1 MKQKV
6 VLASLIALFLSL
18 VLTGCCD
25 RVEFTRT
32 KARLGQVERE
42 RDYLQSQVA
51 ALQKA
56 KAAQASMPGQLQQ
69 QVDEFMKIRDALQ
82 QREDELAKLRQAA
95 LGEAQTAQ
103 TLMENLSKELNA
115 ETQKVSDLQSQ
126 LQQAQQAIT
135 ELQSKLQ

>member
-6 VLASLIALFLSL
+6 VLACLIALFVSP

-25 RVEFTRT
+25 RAEFTRT
-32 KARLGQVERE
+32 KARLEQIERE
-42 RDYLQSQVA
+42 RDYLQSRVA

-56 KAAQASMPGQLQQ
+56 QTAEAGVPGQLQQ

-82 QREDELAKLRQAA
+82 QREDELAKLREAA
-95 LGEAQTAQ
+95 LAEAQTAQ
-103 TLMENLSKELNA
+103 TLMENLSKELKA